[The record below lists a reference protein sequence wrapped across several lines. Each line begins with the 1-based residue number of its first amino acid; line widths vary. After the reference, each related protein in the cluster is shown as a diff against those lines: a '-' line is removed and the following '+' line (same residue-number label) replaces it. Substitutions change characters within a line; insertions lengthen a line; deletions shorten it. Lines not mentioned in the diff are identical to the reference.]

1 MFLGEIFFRTDGEL
15 YSIEHKIGVIVIKIN
30 YSKKLNPIYIES
42 VEASLLHI
50 GEVASSEHTPVI
62 QWQMGNK
69 WINFEKIYTREAVLN
84 DSLFLRF
91 MQKSITRNSSD
102 FCKDFIVVKFTYP
115 AKYKVGEVEH
125 TISQH
130 DLRNYYYSNGVTF
143 LSGRKISKKKKQQ
156 DTKQDIEPIHYKML
170 YRSPGKA
177 KKGECVFIR
186 ESLFHKAIN
195 FLTMGLYDL
204 MSEKAKADP
213 EAVFKLV
220 ELSAYLS
227 LSTATA
233 AGYLRIP
240 LEQILVVEDEKVL
253 SAPKIAEVV
262 STKPVEYYGEEFV
275 LNFDDPRM
283 EKILNKHECTLYEDK
298 AQEKGWRLIKE
309 RTKEELKKNGIRING
324 KFPGEKKTVVEKIF
338 QECIVSRQEEEIEN
352 ILWDGMGLIDESIFP
367 RYAEGFVYCRSHF
380 FKSCLFRGNVQEYL
394 KDFCI
399 KNDYDFDTYVIKDMF
414 GNEKKLSEIKVVIT
428 DKSLKWLKFVDL
440 MGGTKQKAY
449 EMYRHYMKE
458 RDDYFSVVKYAHKS
472 KWGALQLTAYQMNN
486 SLPTTDEKVLVSITE
501 EAVKI
506 INSLKTD
513 NTAYLKYLDWKKDNF
528 NINEVLCELV
538 KWNPSFLKTEFFRD
552 KKSKDISGLKAD
564 FKEGRL
570 PQHGDNLT
578 ICGNPIALLM
588 KAVGENPLDEKIF
601 QVKEDAIQCY
611 TNRFPA
617 GTSLA
622 AFRNPHNSPNNIL
635 HLHNIHSDI
644 ISKYFPQLGD
654 NVIIINLIGTDAQ
667 ARGSGFD
674 EDSDFILVTDHKEM
688 STLAKE
694 AYINYP
700 TIINKV
706 DELKSSEY
714 HFRLEDFADMDN
726 KIADAQTSIGTS
738 TDTAQL
744 ALSYY
749 YDEGMNNR
757 ELEEI
762 FIILSVIGQ
771 ISIDLAKKEFDLDV
785 VHEIKRLKNSECMKG
800 KPVPQFFA
808 NTKKRRNNKDF
819 AKVEKMDC
827 PMDIMANLIEKN
839 IIGYAGRESHEPIR
853 KLLNK
858 SSNEKVNRY
867 KCNKVIEEAKKYND
881 AVKAL
886 ETDRRLG
893 KVKDDLYFQLKRK
906 LMSLFLSNV
915 SKNLNQETV
924 RQLINHALKNE
935 NADIMTVVFNYLY
948 SNYKDYFMNC
958 FVKSA

>member
-1 MFLGEIFFRTDGEL
+1 
-15 YSIEHKIGVIVIKIN
+15 
-30 YSKKLNPIYIES
+30 
-42 VEASLLHI
+42 
-50 GEVASSEHTPVI
+50 
-62 QWQMGNK
+62 
-69 WINFEKIYTREAVLN
+69 
-84 DSLFLRF
+84 
-91 MQKSITRNSSD
+91 
-102 FCKDFIVVKFTYP
+102 
-115 AKYKVGEVEH
+115 
-125 TISQH
+125 
-130 DLRNYYYSNGVTF
+130 
-143 LSGRKISKKKKQQ
+143 
-156 DTKQDIEPIHYKML
+156 
-170 YRSPGKA
+170 
-177 KKGECVFIR
+177 
-186 ESLFHKAIN
+186 
-195 FLTMGLYDL
+195 
-204 MSEKAKADP
+204 
-213 EAVFKLV
+213 
-220 ELSAYLS
+220 
-227 LSTATA
+227 
-233 AGYLRIP
+233 
-240 LEQILVVEDEKVL
+240 
-253 SAPKIAEVV
+253 
-262 STKPVEYYGEEFV
+262 
-275 LNFDDPRM
+275 
-283 EKILNKHECTLYEDK
+283 
-298 AQEKGWRLIKE
+298 
-309 RTKEELKKNGIRING
+309 
-324 KFPGEKKTVVEKIF
+324 
-338 QECIVSRQEEEIEN
+338 
-352 ILWDGMGLIDESIFP
+352 
-367 RYAEGFVYCRSHF
+367 
-380 FKSCLFRGNVQEYL
+380 
-394 KDFCI
+394 
-399 KNDYDFDTYVIKDMF
+399 
-414 GNEKKLSEIKVVIT
+414 
-428 DKSLKWLKFVDL
+428 
-440 MGGTKQKAY
+440 
-449 EMYRHYMKE
+449 
-458 RDDYFSVVKYAHKS
+458 
-472 KWGALQLTAYQMNN
+472 
-486 SLPTTDEKVLVSITE
+486 
-501 EAVKI
+501 
-506 INSLKTD
+506 
-513 NTAYLKYLDWKKDNF
+513 
-528 NINEVLCELV
+528 
-538 KWNPSFLKTEFFRD
+538 
-552 KKSKDISGLKAD
+552 
-564 FKEGRL
+564 
-570 PQHGDNLT
+570 
-578 ICGNPIALLM
+578 M

-886 ETDRRLG
+886 ETDGFSRSTDKLSAYIDLLDARDEKVPEELYQQQIDNNNASIQKQYALREEKLKEQGLYDVGSERYQDLAEDISKADEEILKLRKDNEDLKDSIYELRISNLEKTIQGYSDLEDELKDMRDLLNDDAFLDKNGGITDEGLAQIALLSQSLG
-893 KVKDDLYFQLKRK
+893 NAKKTIADYTTGLQKLKELYENGIISLDEYNDKSAEYRKGIREATSDVKSYQDSLTSLYTDALKAEVDALDKLIDKRK
-906 LMSLFLSNV
+906 
-915 SKNLNQETV
+915 K
-924 RQLINHALKNE
+924 ALEAKE
-935 NADIMTVVFNYLY
+935 DYYNYDKKIR
-948 SNYKDYFMNC
+948 SQQKDVDTIKAQIAALTG
-958 FVKSA
+958 VKSLLH